1 MHGLTTTHSNIIF
14 NTMTYSNNS
23 GRLEN
28 TTTCLPIAYGSVA
41 FYLGPQSEEYK
52 THQWT
57 LYVRSPDPNFDL
69 SVAISKVVFQ
79 LHPSFAQP
87 TRELTEPPF
96 EITEKGWG
104 EFEASIR
111 IYWAENSEERSTMIS
126 HGIRLYPNRAPATS
140 QDPSAFMNTSVPG
153 EYIYIFIYVY
163 IYFQLFIIIFCSGCR
178 KVR

>member
-1 MHGLTTTHSNIIF
+1 M
-14 NTMTYSNNS
+14 
-23 GRLEN
+23 
-28 TTTCLPIAYGSVA
+28 
-41 FYLGPQSEEYK
+41 
-52 THQWT
+52 
-57 LYVRSPDPNFDL
+57 RSPDPNFDL

-153 EYIYIFIYVY
+153 EDIYIFIYEY
-163 IYFQLFIIIFCSGCR
+163 I
-178 KVR
+178 

>member
-1 MHGLTTTHSNIIF
+1 
-14 NTMTYSNNS
+14 MTYSNNS

-96 EITEKGWG
+96 EITEKSWG

-140 QDPSAFMNTSVPG
+140 QDPSAFMNTSVAG
-153 EYIYIFIYVY
+153 EYIYIFICICKLLIAN
-163 IYFQLFIIIFCSGCR
+163 IYLNAFVILFILLLFCSGCR